1 MTRASAA
8 TPWWCAPW
16 PTTPS
21 SWALKPHTASD
32 KPDLEHTN
40 QPDLIGA
47 AVANLLDRVDSLEF
61 SVTGHVNEFH
71 LHATGAGQW
80 EELDDFSI

>member
-1 MTRASAA
+1 MVVRSVPANSVVVGVPGQVIARIE
-8 TPWWCAPW
+8 
-16 PTTPS
+16 
-21 SWALKPHTASD
+21 PHTATD
-32 KPDLEHTN
+32 KPDLEHTD

-71 LHATGAGQW
+71 LHATGTGEW